1 MSDHCCNNHSHSK
14 IEQSSDFLRDN
25 HSKAF
30 INIDETGYNNY
41 MNRRQRAQQEL
52 EEKENLKQEV
62 HELKHLVKE
71 LISKINN

>member
-71 LISKINN
+71 LILKLNN

>member
-71 LISKINN
+71 LISKLNN